1 MLRTAKYGCG
11 IDVLCINHLDTLGKI
26 GMELGYVKVC
36 VAYSYMGKIINY
48 YPDNTRLT
56 HTIPEPV
63 YETIEGG
70 WEIDESMKTFDSLPE
85 KAKQFIEIVER
96 ISEIP
101 VKFVGTGP
109 ANDDII
115 EKK

>member
-1 MLRTAKYGCG
+1 
-11 IDVLCINHLDTLGKI
+11 
-26 GMELGYVKVC
+26 
-36 VAYSYMGKIINY
+36 
-48 YPDNTRLT
+48 
-56 HTIPEPV
+56 
-63 YETIEGG
+63 
-70 WEIDESMKTFDSLPE
+70 MKTFDSLPE